1 MAIED
6 RWTGDLSKNI
16 QNRKNQNG
24 RNIMKLNRRQFVVSA
39 TSALAMP
46 AVLRNAYAAD
56 DIKFVSILDQSGGL
70 DIYGKPMVD
79 TTKMAI
85 DEINKA
91 GGLLG
96 RKVDLKVYD
105 PQSTI
110 QFYTQFATQASA
122 GDKADVVHAG
132 ITSASREAIRPTLSR
147 FKTLYFYNTLYEG
160 GVCDI
165 NNFCT
170 GSTPAQTVEKLVP
183 HTMNKW
189 GKKVYIVAADYNYGQ
204 ITAQWVQKYV
214 KDNGGESV
222 AVEFF
227 PLDVTNFG
235 PTIKKIQAAKP
246 DMVMSALVGG
256 AHASF
261 YRQYAAA
268 GMNKSVP
275 IASTTFGVGNEHK
288 LISAAEGD
296 GMICAYSYFEEID
309 SPANADFVKRF
320 KAFAGDGAPA
330 LNELAARSYEAAYL
344 WAEAV
349 KQAGSTDRAKVTEA
363 LRAGLGIDGSSGKVQ
378 IEPKTNHAVQNVY
391 LAELKDQSFNI
402 IEKHENQPPT
412 DTLLVCDLVAD
423 PTQSTFK
430 FENGLKAA
438 GIDI

>member
-1 MAIED
+1 MSL
-6 RWTGDLSKNI
+6 T
-16 QNRKNQNG
+16 
-24 RNIMKLNRRQFVVSA
+24 RRSFLAGASA
-39 TSALAMP
+39 TLAAP
-46 AVLRNAYAAD
+46 AFIGRAQAAD
-56 DIKFVSILDQSGGL
+56 PIRFVSILDQSGGL

-79 TTKMAI
+79 ATRMAVT
-85 DEINKA
+85 EINSA

-96 RKVDLKVYD
+96 REVELKVYD

-110 QFYTQFATQASA
+110 QFYTQYATQAAA
-122 GDKADVVHAG
+122 GDRADVVHAG
-132 ITSASREAIRPTLSR
+132 ITSASREAIRPTFAR
-147 FKTLYFYNTLYEG
+147 YQVLYFYNVLYEG
-160 GVCDI
+160 GVCDY

-183 HTMNKW
+183 HTMNQW

-214 KDNGGESV
+214 ADNGGE
-222 AVEFF
+222 AVETEFF

-256 AHASF
+256 AHVSF

-268 GMNKSVP
+268 GMNRNIP

-288 LISAAEGD
+288 LISAEEGD

-309 SPANADFVKRF
+309 TPANRDFVARF
-320 KAFAGDGAPA
+320 KAFMGGAAPA
-330 LNELAARSYEAAYL
+330 LNELAARSYEGAHL

-349 KQAGSTDRAKVTEA
+349 RQAGTVERVPVIEA
-363 LRAGLGIDGSSGKVQ
+363 LRGGISYDGPSGRVT
-378 IEPKTNHAVQNVY
+378 IEPKTNHALQNVY

-402 IEKHENQPPT
+402 VEVHEAQPPT

-423 PTQSTFK
+423 PGQSVFK
-430 FENGLKAA
+430 FENGLEAA
-438 GIDI
+438 GISLN

>member
-1 MAIED
+1 
-6 RWTGDLSKNI
+6 
-16 QNRKNQNG
+16 
-24 RNIMKLNRRQFVVSA
+24 MKVNRRQFLATASA
-39 TSALAMP
+39 ATLAAPFVARRALA
-46 AVLRNAYAAD
+46 D
-56 DIKFVSILDQSGGL
+56 DPIKFVSILDQSGGL
-70 DIYGKPMVD
+70 DIYGRPMVD

-85 DEINKA
+85 DEMNAA

-96 RKVDLKVYD
+96 RPIELKVYD

-110 QFYTQFATQASA
+110 QFYTQYATQAA
-122 GDKADVVHAG
+122 TGDRADVVHAG
-132 ITSASREAIRPTLSR
+132 ITSASREAIRPTFSR
-147 FKTLYFYNTLYEG
+147 YKTLYFYNVLYEG

-183 HTMNKW
+183 YTMNKW
-189 GKKVYIVAADYNYGQ
+189 GNKVYIVAADYNYGQ

-214 KDNGGESV
+214 RDNGGEPV
-222 AVEFF
+222 ETEFF

-235 PTIKKIQAAKP
+235 PTINKIQAAKP

-256 AHASF
+256 AHVSF

-268 GMNKSVP
+268 GMNKNIP

-288 LISAAEGD
+288 LISAEEGN

-309 SPANADFVKRF
+309 NPANKAFVERF
-320 KAFAGDGAPA
+320 KARLGDDAPA
-330 LNELAARSYEAAYL
+330 LNELAARAYEGAYI

-349 KQAGSTDRAKVTEA
+349 KAAGTADREPVIEA
-363 LRAGLGIDGSSGKVQ
+363 LRSGIGYDGPSGRVQ
-378 IEPKTNHAVQNVY
+378 IEPKTNHALQNVY
-391 LAELKDQSFNI
+391 LAELQDQSFNI
-402 IEKHENQPPT
+402 LETYENQPPS

-438 GIDI
+438 GIDL

>member
-1 MAIED
+1 MALD
-6 RWTGDLSKNI
+6 R
-16 QNRKNQNG
+16 RKF
-24 RNIMKLNRRQFVVSA
+24 LTA
-39 TSALAMP
+39 TAAATLAAP
-46 AVLRNAYAAD
+46 LYARKGLAAD
-56 DIKFVSILDQSGGL
+56 PIKFVSILDQSGGL
-70 DIYGKPMVD
+70 DIYGRPMVD
-79 TTKMAI
+79 ATRMAI
-85 DEINKA
+85 DEMNAA

-96 RKVDLKVYD
+96 RKIELQVYD

-110 QFYTQFATQASA
+110 QFYTQYATQAAA
-122 GDKADVVHAG
+122 GDKADTVHAG

-147 FKTLYFYNTLYEG
+147 YQTLYFYNVLYEG

-183 HTMNKW
+183 YCMNNW

-214 KDNGGESV
+214 GDNGGETV
-222 AVEFF
+222 ETEFF

-256 AHASF
+256 AHVSF

-268 GMNKSVP
+268 GMNSSVP

-288 LISAAEGD
+288 LISAEEGN
-296 GMICAYSYFEEID
+296 GMICAYSYFESIPSE
-309 SPANADFVKRF
+309 ANQAFVKRF
-320 KAFAGDGAPA
+320 KDRLGDDAPA
-330 LNELAARSYEAAYL
+330 LNELAARSYEAAYI
-344 WAEAV
+344 WAEGV
-349 KQAGSTDRAKVTEA
+349 KAAGTVERMPVIEA
-363 LRAGLGIDGSSGKVQ
+363 LRSGIGFDGPSGRVE
-378 IEPKTNHAVQNVY
+378 IEPKTNHALQSVY
-391 LAELKDQSFNI
+391 LAELRDQSFNI
-402 IEKHENQPPT
+402 IESYESQPPT

-423 PTQSTFK
+423 PNQSTFK
-430 FENGLKAA
+430 FENGLQAA